1 MDPALSVHPCQQCG
15 ACCAVFRVAF
25 YWREADPEQ
34 SPLAVPTEL
43 TEDYTQFKLS
53 MKGTGNKHHCRCVA
67 LEGKVGEGAT
77 CSIYSLRPSP
87 CREFAA
93 SFEDGTHKP
102 RCDYARAKHGL
113 PPLKLKDW
121 IHIPGSAAF
130 IERLSAN
137 ETPCYTRPHEEN
149 EIPDRPPVP

>member
-1 MDPALSVHPCQQCG
+1 MEERPAPYIHPCQQCG

-34 SPLAVPTEL
+34 TPLAVPAEL
-43 TEDYTQFKLS
+43 TEHYTQFKLS

-87 CREFAA
+87 CRDFEA
-93 SFEDGTHKP
+93 SFEDGTQKP
-102 RCDYARAKHGL
+102 RCDYARAKYGL

-121 IHIPGSAAF
+121 VRAREN
-130 IERLSAN
+130 ERLSAN
-137 ETPCYTRPHEEN
+137 ERACYTSSHEEN
-149 EIPDRPPVP
+149 EVAARPPLP